1 MTDRQVAS
9 PGQYKAVVS
18 VAELEKMQNGE
29 EFVVRLTRDD
39 HPLTE
44 GTPYNKES
52 VLPDELAAAICP
64 DVLDPVPADAFA
76 ALLPLLGGV
85 MRGCIAMG
93 DNKIT
98 ELADATAAT
107 DAVNLRGANI
117 TAFSILGNYDEVD
130 IDNGGRGMYLSR
142 STAPI
147 TINGHRFYNGHI
159 LSLQAY
165 GNSSCVQIAV
175 DGERGRL
182 AFRSRWY
189 NHEWSKWNLISG
201 TATAA
206 EQ

>member
-1 MTDRQVAS
+1 MTDRQTAN

-18 VAELEKMQNGE
+18 VAELTKMQNGE
-29 EFVVRLTRDD
+29 EFVLKLTRDD

-52 VLPDELAAAICP
+52 VLPDELAKVLCP
-64 DVLDPVPADAFA
+64 DVIDPTPADALA

-85 MRGCIAMG
+85 MKGSIAMG

-117 TAFSILGNYDEVD
+117 AAFSILGNYGEVD

-147 TINGHRFYNGHI
+147 EINGHRFYNGHI
-159 LSLQAY
+159 LSFQTY
-165 GNSSCVQIAV
+165 NNSSCVQIAV
-175 DGERGRL
+175 DGQRGDL
-182 AFRSRWY
+182 AFRTRWY
-189 NHEWSKWNLISG
+189 NHGWSTWNLISG
-201 TATAA
+201 ITATA
-206 EQ
+206 ES